1 MHAFVPLV
9 VFESWREKIQINR
22 LAIGYTASLCPFPR
36 TRYSECVQRE
46 GRVEIPLLSLSLSLC
61 LSVSLSRKYIVRR
74 NGKQDPL
81 PIANMECAT
90 GALCVCVNRWDDARG
105 YRMRELHNYAW
116 RIKELVKRTV
126 CVYLCADWMGIYVEA
141 FFFFFFATLLFK

>member
-1 MHAFVPLV
+1 MQTFQQVSARLCSPRGFRISKRKNSDKPLGYRVHGQPLPVPANSVL
-9 VFESWREKIQINR
+9 
-22 LAIGYTASLCPFPR
+22 GMCPAGGPSRDTFA
-36 TRYSECVQRE
+36 
-46 GRVEIPLLSLSLSLC
+46 LS

-126 CVYLCADWMGIYVEA
+126 CVYLCAD
-141 FFFFFFATLLFK
+141 